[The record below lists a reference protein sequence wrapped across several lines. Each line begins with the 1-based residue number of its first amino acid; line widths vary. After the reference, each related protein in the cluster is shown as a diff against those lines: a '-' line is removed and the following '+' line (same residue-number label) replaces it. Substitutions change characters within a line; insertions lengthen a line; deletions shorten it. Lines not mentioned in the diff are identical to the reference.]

1 MHKVALVTA
10 AGRGI
15 GAGVARKLAAE
26 GYALALLSPGEGVLK
41 LAEELG
47 GVALRGSVAEP
58 ADLECLVSLARE
70 QFGRI
75 DVLVANTGHPPKGAL
90 MELSDE
96 QWRTGFDMVV
106 LNVVRLIRL
115 VAPVMREGGG
125 GAVVN
130 LSSYAAFEP
139 EPDFPMS
146 TLRAALGALTKLYAD
161 ELAPQ
166 GIRVNAVLPGFV
178 DSLPEKETRR
188 ARIPLGRYARV
199 EEIANVVAFLASD
212 AASYVTGQN
221 IRVDG
226 GITRF
231 V

>member
-1 MHKVALVTA
+1 MTKVAVVTA

-15 GAGVARKLAAE
+15 GAGIARRLAAD
-26 GYALALLSPGEGVLK
+26 GYGVALLSPGEAVTG
-41 LAEELG
+41 LAAELG
-47 GVALRGSVAEP
+47 GIAVRGSVTEP
-58 ADLECLVSLARE
+58 DDLARLVAAAVE
-70 QFGRI
+70 RFGRI
-75 DVLVANTGHPPKGAL
+75 DVLVTNTGHPPKGAL
-90 MELSDE
+90 LALTDAD
-96 QWRTGFDMVV
+96 WRTGFDMVV
-106 LNVVRLIRL
+106 LNVVRAIRL

-125 GAVVN
+125 GAIVN

-139 EPDFPMS
+139 EADFPMS

-178 DSLPEKETRR
+178 DSLPEKPARR

-199 EEIANVVAFLASD
+199 EEIARVVAFLASD
-212 AASYVTGQN
+212 GASYVTGQN
-221 IRVDG
+221 IAVDG
-226 GITRF
+226 GLTRG